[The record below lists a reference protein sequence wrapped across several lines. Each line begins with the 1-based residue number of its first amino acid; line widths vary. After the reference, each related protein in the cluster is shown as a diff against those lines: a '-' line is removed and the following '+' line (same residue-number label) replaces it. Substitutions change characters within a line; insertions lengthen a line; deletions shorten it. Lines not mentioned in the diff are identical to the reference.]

1 MWMFLLT
8 RLPGLAG
15 SLLSWL
21 DKRADRELQGFQAG
35 AAIDRDARRD
45 YLAAVVDNNRTKLA
59 ANGWWGARAITL
71 VAGLPASAHMAA
83 VFLDTLVPPFGS
95 WGIPA
100 LPSPYDGY
108 ERDIVLSFFIVM
120 PAMPVVGALATWLG
134 RKR

>member
-1 MWMFLLT
+1 
-8 RLPGLAG
+8 
-15 SLLSWL
+15 
-21 DKRADRELQGFQAG
+21 
-35 AAIDRDARRD
+35 
-45 YLAAVVDNNRTKLA
+45 
-59 ANGWWGARAITL
+59 
-71 VAGLPASAHMAA
+71 

-100 LPSPYDGY
+100 LPPPYDGY